1 MEIDLGLPQ
10 QEDGYRL
17 RPSAEPFPAAVAQR
31 QSFLKS
37 SSESPETEETDS
49 AEARQV
55 RKHRGPRLL
64 PTDSVTELRNSD
76 LAAWNA
82 NYLSNMAEASRHKEQ
97 QKLAVLAKQ
106 NAMMW
111 VFGNSIGGIIS
122 RGPFTDVRSPLDMFS
137 GERLMEALI
146 GNQTAIAGRKRA
158 RKGDDGESSE
168 SEERRRRP
176 RSDDNDQV
184 GRGVAVSDESG
195 DMLPPQFDDTV
206 KISVHNVTV
215 LR

>member
-1 MEIDLGLPQ
+1 
-10 QEDGYRL
+10 
-17 RPSAEPFPAAVAQR
+17 
-31 QSFLKS
+31 
-37 SSESPETEETDS
+37 
-49 AEARQV
+49 
-55 RKHRGPRLL
+55 
-64 PTDSVTELRNSD
+64 

-97 QKLAVLAKQ
+97 QKLAALAKQ

-122 RGPFTDVRSPLDMFS
+122 RGPSTDVRSPLDMFS

-158 RKGDDGESSE
+158 RKSDDGETSE

-206 KISVHNVTV
+206 KISVHNVIV
-215 LR
+215 PR